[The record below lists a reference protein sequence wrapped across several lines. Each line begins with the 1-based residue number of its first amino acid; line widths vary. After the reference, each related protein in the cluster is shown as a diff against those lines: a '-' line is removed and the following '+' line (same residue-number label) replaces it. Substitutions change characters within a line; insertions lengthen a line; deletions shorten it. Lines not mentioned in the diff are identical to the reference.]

1 MNKNFTPVSL
11 DGSRDFYSLW
21 QRTPRR
27 SLDYTLPN
35 LWGWQEYY
43 GLEWCFDDAL
53 CWIRQTRPRLVCW
66 APMGD
71 WSAVDWSRVLPA
83 VFSEAAHDFVLS
95 LIHI

>member
-1 MNKNFTPVSL
+1 MDKNFTPVSL

-53 CWIRQTRPRLVCW
+53 CWIRQTRPLLGSGGRLERRGLEPRP
-66 APMGD
+66 AR
-71 WSAVDWSRVLPA
+71 RVQRGGA
-83 VFSEAAHDFVLS
+83 
-95 LIHI
+95 